1 MQEDSNALKNALF
14 GYCMQKLYGFKVLLV
29 DVLKLHIMEQML
41 IVWIISI
48 NKYPLPKIL
57 NNCGVSKAL
66 AIISLTQN

>member
-1 MQEDSNALKNALF
+1 
-14 GYCMQKLYGFKVLLV
+14 
-29 DVLKLHIMEQML
+29 MEQML